1 MKNPEL
7 SDRLCASYVLLTVG
21 DSLGLKLYRKWR
33 WIWLVLSY
41 LIWLRVLHFNL
52 LCFTLKKTFSKH
64 FRETNWS
71 VYQTHKS
78 EFPTNRH
85 NRQERSQRERMWLAV
100 METFAVM
107 ATVKQIQVSRDQW
120 DPMWWGQLM
129 SRFGRGR
136 YKVIEALSEVALLYV
151 ELRSFWL

>member
-1 MKNPEL
+1 MEMNL
-7 SDRLCASYVLLTVG
+7 TCFVLF
-21 DSLGLKLYRKWR
+21 DMAQS
-33 WIWLVLSY
+33 
-41 LIWLRVLHFNL
+41 
-52 LCFTLKKTFSKH
+52 FTLQFALLYFEETFSKQ

-71 VYQTHKS
+71 VYQTYKS
-78 EFPTNRH
+78 EFSKNRH
-85 NRQERSQRERMWLAV
+85 NRQERSERERMWLAV

-136 YKVIEALSEVALLYV
+136 YKVIEALSEVALLY
-151 ELRSFWL
+151 LRRIA